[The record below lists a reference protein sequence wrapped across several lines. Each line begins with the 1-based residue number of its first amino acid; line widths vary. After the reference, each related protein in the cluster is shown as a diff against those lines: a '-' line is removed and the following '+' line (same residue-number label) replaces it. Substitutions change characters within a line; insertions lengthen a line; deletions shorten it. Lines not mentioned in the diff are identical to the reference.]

1 MPFPNRPLH
10 GLLHGLF
17 VALVTLTLA
26 ACGNRSTTPSIAGAA
41 GVPGYLAAATA
52 YTPAPASSPEH
63 PLAVA
68 AHAYAANS
76 AGTDLPVL
84 TTPPVATPA
93 RGALVLV
100 QVLTQ
105 SPATLQAVQ
114 DNRGNVYSRIGSMQT
129 YSDQKA
135 GTALFVGRDVR
146 GGAGQT
152 WSLVKAPGHGADEA
166 SLYVVVVSG
175 ASNIGAWGFS
185 NTTPYGLRTPLE
197 TTAADS
203 LVVSFWGPADYSS
216 SARDPY
222 NTYFAPSGWT
232 LGGQND
238 NGYNQCSG
246 AFGWVRVP
254 SAGTVLDPQW
264 SSKKSV
270 KGNGSMWLVEVIR

>member
-1 MPFPNRPLH
+1 MPPRAQRPFRVLTA
-10 GLLHGLF
+10 F
-17 VALVTLTLA
+17 VAALGLA
-26 ACGNRSTTPSIAGAA
+26 ACGNRNLTPSIAGAA

-52 YTPAPASSPEH
+52 YTPTPTSPSAH
-63 PLAVA
+63 AVVVA

-93 RGALVLV
+93 HDALVLV

-114 DNRGNVYSRIGSMQT
+114 DNRGNVYAPIGSLQT
-129 YSDQKA
+129 YSDQRA
-135 GTALFVGRDVR
+135 GTALFVGRDVQ

-152 WSLVKAPGHGADEA
+152 WSLVKAQGHGADEA

-175 ASNIGAWGFS
+175 ASGVGAWGFS
-185 NTTPYGLRTPLE
+185 NTTPYSLRTPLE

-203 LVVSFWGPADYSS
+203 LVVSFWGPADYSG

-222 NTYFAPSGWT
+222 NPYFAPAGWT

-238 NGYNQCSG
+238 NGYDQCSG
-246 AFGWVRVP
+246 AYAWVRVV
-254 SAGTVLDPQW
+254 AAHTVLDPQW

-270 KGNGSMWLVEVIR
+270 KANGSMWLVEVRR